1 MKFTKTLA
9 ATAAVAAA
17 GSIGFV
23 IGAPTAAAD
32 ATTQTLGTQGKLVDG
47 AGNVAQGWTIS
58 NLKPSSDVI
67 PHPVYGTLWEA
78 TATDEAVQGGVT
90 PIVSNLNARARSG
103 DTYRVLFGA
112 ATPQG
117 INPATLAEGEKTS
130 GKVYFD
136 VTGDTPDSVVYNAGG
151 QDLLIWVQ
159 APASSQGGTKWTPAP
174 RSGSGGSGSG
184 TSTAPTSTTP
194 STPATPGAA
203 APAGTEGVPG
213 AAATEAVPGAPLPTG
228 SQGTPLP
235 AGSQGAPAATGT
247 PAVAPVPAGS
257 QGTPLPA
264 GSTAG
269 SPQPASAQEAP
280 APEGSQGTP
289 AAPANPA
296 APTTTTIV
304 PAPPR

>member
-23 IGAPTAAAD
+23 IGAPTAVAD
-32 ATTQTLGTQGKLVDG
+32 ATTQTLGSQGKLVDS
-47 AGNVAQGWTIS
+47 AGNVVQGWTIS
-58 NLKPSSDVI
+58 NLKPSSDAI

-78 TATDEAVQGGVT
+78 TAADEAVQGGVT

-103 DTYRVLFGA
+103 ETYRVLFGA

-117 INPATLAEGEKTS
+117 INPATLAPGEKTS

-151 QDLLIWVQ
+151 QDLLVWVQ

-174 RSGSGGSGSG
+174 RSGTGSG
-184 TSTAPTSTTP
+184 TSTATTSTTP
-194 STPATPGAA
+194 TPGAPTTTTPTPGAA
-203 APAGTEGVPG
+203 APAAAEGVPG
-213 AAATEAVPGAPLPTG
+213 AAATEGVPGAPLPTG

-235 AGSQGAPAATGT
+235 AGT
-247 PAVAPVPAGS
+247 PTVAPVPAGS

-269 SPQPASAQEAP
+269 SPQPASVQEAP

-289 AAPANPA
+289 AAPVNPA

>member
-1 MKFTKTLA
+1 VKFTKTLA
-9 ATAAVAAA
+9 ATAAVTAA
-17 GSIGFV
+17 GSIGFG
-23 IGAPTAAAD
+23 IGAPAAVAD
-32 ATTQTLGTQGKLVDG
+32 ATTQTLGSQGKLVDS
-47 AGNVAQGWTIS
+47 AGNVVQGWTIS

-103 DTYRVLFGA
+103 ETYRVLFGA

-117 INPATLAEGEKTS
+117 INPATLAQGEKTS

-151 QDLLIWVQ
+151 QDLLVWLQ
-159 APASSQGGTKWTPAP
+159 APASSQSGTKWTPAP
-174 RSGSGGSGSG
+174 RSGSGSGT
-184 TSTAPTSTTP
+184 TSTAPTSMTPTPGAPTSTTP
-194 STPATPGAA
+194 TPGAA
-203 APAGTEGVPG
+203 APAGAEGVPG
-213 AAATEAVPGAPLPTG
+213 AAATESVPGTPLPTG

-235 AGSQGAPAATGT
+235 AGTST
-247 PAVAPVPAGS
+247 VAPVPAGS

-264 GSTAG
+264 GTTA
-269 SPQPASAQEAP
+269 SPQPASVQEAP

-289 AAPANPA
+289 AAPVTPA